1 VEKLD
6 LAHHKIIVTFI
17 ILIVFI
23 VGIFF
28 GVAISGATRGTD
40 GLQIIL
46 FAMVF
51 LTIILSFI
59 IFTQIIHLREEMTTL
74 EKEQLMLLK
83 KRR

>member
-6 LAHHKIIVTFI
+6 LAHHKIIVTLI

-28 GVAISGATRGTD
+28 GVTISGATRGTD
-40 GLQIIL
+40 GMQIIL

-51 LTIILSFI
+51 LSIILSFI
-59 IFTQIIHLREEMTTL
+59 IFTQLIHLRDEMTKL
-74 EKEQLMLLK
+74 EQEQLVLLK